1 MEADLGERILAY
13 LERDDRSQR
22 FVAHKLGYTPSA
34 FSKWISGINPM
45 PVEAIRGFCDLFSL
59 SDEEYVELLKL
70 AGHNVIGGE
79 GEVRSHIKLVEQST
93 TSNPLTFE
101 TTERFLTIG
110 RAPKN
115 SIQIPNQQVSWEH
128 GQIILM
134 QGSYFYRHLSKSNP
148 SILRRKGEEYLLE
161 PQGIVEIELRNQD
174 RLTIGDRTFI
184 IEFDLMNEDRGYIT
198 TAKGSDGAG

>member
-1 MEADLGERILAY
+1 MEADLGEKLLAY
-13 LERDDRSQR
+13 LERYDRSQR
-22 FVAHKLGYTPSA
+22 FVALKLGYTPGA
-34 FSKWISGINPM
+34 FSKWINGINPM
-45 PVEAIRGFCDLFSL
+45 PIEAIRGFCDLFNL
-59 SDEEYVELLKL
+59 SDEEYIELLKL
-70 AGHNVIGGE
+70 AGHNVIGVE
-79 GEVRSHIKLVEQST
+79 GEVRSRIKLVEQGST
-93 TSNPLTFE
+93 PNPLTFE
-101 TTERFLTIG
+101 TTERFITIG

-161 PQGIVEIELRNQD
+161 AKETEEIELRNQD

-184 IEFDLMNEDRGYIT
+184 IEFDLMNEDEGYIT
-198 TAKGSDGAG
+198 TAKGSDGVR